1 MFPIKYNVRTI
12 LLLSLLFFLLLL
24 LKRWNQLTEPEIW
37 IEDGIYGIVQFTQVG
52 WQTLFMNEGGFLKTI
67 NVLITNT
74 GMSISPLYYPEIS
87 TYLAWIFSILVS
99 LAVVY
104 SPTELRFKLFAAIS
118 IYFIPTGLENFGLPY
133 YSYFWAGILLF
144 LVALWTPGK
153 RFYLRTFYT
162 LFAGLSSPMIF
173 ILAPIQIFRTI
184 FIKEYRKQEVISL
197 LIVLITFSIQYQIFS
212 SDGYTGTPLQL
223 NMDFISVYIT
233 KFYGLYYLRELT
245 EDYYIQLFGGLLLII
260 LFIGYWFQNKKDVYF
275 YVIIAFL
282 VGAGLSAILRKYLAI
297 DPLTPGSRYY
307 FYPYILL
314 SWTIL
319 YISGKQLWYRFLSIP
334 ILLMSLV
341 VSFHYPTRVH
351 DKLSYKKYLIACSNP
366 KNDINNI
373 PQHIN
378 GAKSKL
384 YPWRFSLS
392 SKICQELLKNDSFDI
407 PDNLKVFQT
416 DLRSLPKLAFPK
428 DFKYN
433 IKLTDLRKDY
443 PKILLFNEKN
453 NTSPELELIQ
463 ELDTMQYSLNA
474 LIENSDN
481 ISSLFIQIGKQ
492 LIFLDEEFDNATGEI
507 SIKDKLVFSEYKKD
521 TPKALDN
528 KKSEIKLCAINKEGT
543 GYYELFNIPVT
554 ITDLKSKFH
563 TLSEYKQN
571 NSFFYDINQLGK
583 FKHYLRIVGWFVEED
598 IDSSSFPIITPISV
612 KVDDIQY
619 LASYGKYRKDIAG
632 GLANENYIYSGFAV
646 YIPLDTLTKGKH
658 EVTIYGLSQDRNKIL
673 TDSKIWEVFL
683 E

>member
-1 MFPIKYNVRTI
+1 MFPLKYNVRTI

-37 IEDGIYGIVQFTQVG
+37 IEDGIYGIIQFTRVG
-52 WQTLFMNEGGFLKTI
+52 WETLFMNEGGFLKTI

-87 TYLAWIFSILVS
+87 TYLAWAFSIFIS

-104 SPTELRFKLFAAIS
+104 SPTELRLKLLAAIS

-153 RFYLRTFYT
+153 SFYLRNFYT

-173 ILAPIQIFRTI
+173 ILAPIQIFRSI
-184 FIKEYRKQEVISL
+184 FIQEYRKQELISL
-197 LIVLITFSIQYQIFS
+197 IVVLIAFSIQYQIFS

-223 NMDFISVYIT
+223 NMDFISVYIS

-245 EDYYIQLFGGLLLII
+245 GNEYKILFGGIFLIL
-260 LFIGYWFQNKKDVYF
+260 LFIAYWFQNKKDVYF

-282 VGAGLSAILRKYLAI
+282 VGAGLSAILRKHLSI

-319 YISGKQLWYRFLSIP
+319 YISTNQKWYRFLTIP

-341 VSFHYPTRVH
+341 VSFHYPTRTH

-366 KNDINNI
+366 KNDINTI

-392 SKICQELLKNDSFDI
+392 SKTCQELLENDSFDI
-407 PDNLKVFQT
+407 PDNLKVFQK

-428 DFKYN
+428 TLNYSIN
-433 IKLTDLRKDY
+433 LTDLREDN
-443 PKILLFNEKN
+443 PRTFSFNEKN
-453 NTSPELELIQ
+453 STSKRVELIK
-463 ELDTMQYSLNA
+463 ELDTMQYSINA
-474 LIENSDN
+474 SIKDRDN
-481 ISSLFIQIGKQ
+481 ISSLFIQIGTQ
-492 LIFLDEEFDNATGEI
+492 LIFLDEDFDTSKGKITIN
-507 SIKDKLVFSEYKKD
+507 DKLVFSDYKKY
-521 TPKALDN
+521 TPKALNN
-528 KKSEIKLCAINKEGT
+528 KNSQIKLCAINKDGT
-543 GYYELFNIPVT
+543 GYYELFNMPIM
-554 ITDLKSKFH
+554 ITDLKFKFH
-563 TLSEYKQN
+563 ALEKSQTN
-571 NSFFYDINQLGK
+571 NNFLYDINLLRE
-583 FKHYLRIVGWFVEED
+583 FNNYLQIVGWFVEED
-598 IDSSSFPIITPISV
+598 TDSSPFPIITPISV
-612 KVDDIQY
+612 KVDGISY

-632 GLANENYIYSGFAV
+632 GLANENYTYSGFSV
-646 YIPLDTLTKGKH
+646 YVPLEKLTKGKH
-658 EVTIYGLSQDRNKIL
+658 EVTVYGLSKDRKEVL
-673 TDSKIWEVFL
+673 TDNKKWEIIL
-683 E
+683 K